1 MAQQLYFSRD
11 TKMFLEFDNVVWE
24 IPVLDG
30 FSFSQATNSS
40 EITLNEMESSGGVS
54 RRGRRA
60 FNDSLAAGE
69 WSFSTYVRPFTATG
83 SAQGTGSADTAAK
96 VHAIEE
102 ALWALMAGAK
112 DYVPGSSSKYQATPT
127 GGSATDVATP
137 HASAATFDVNF
148 GMSNVSALATFNL
161 YFVLGDSNRTIM
173 KLDGCVV
180 GEASI
185 DFDIDGIATIAWSGN
200 CANVKDFTGS
210 TVSAASDDVVKN
222 VTVNGA
228 VSSGA
233 TTITLSA
240 SHGAVVGDLLF
251 GTGLP
256 ATGAPITNVN
266 TNAMTV
272 AATSGA
278 ISDGATL
285 IKRKATGDGTAV
297 SVGDVFLDSD
307 DSHRL
312 FVFTGS
318 AGFVPVSETKTNY
331 VNEAITNTTNFIR
344 NRLTVL
350 DVALSSSQRD
360 PDGDGT
366 NELESSYSLTL
377 TGGNVTVS
385 NNITFIT
392 PEEIGIV
399 NVPIGHVTGTRS
411 VSGSFTCYLTEDTST
426 TNASRDFFEDLRDIT
441 NVVTNSFDLTFK
453 IGGASGTGLELEMP
467 TCHVEIPTHS
477 IEDVISLET
486 NFQALP
492 STIDGTNELLLK
504 YRP

>member
-11 TKMFLEFDNVVWE
+11 TKMFLEFDNVIWE

-40 EITLNEMESSGGVS
+40 EITLNEMESSAGVS

-83 SAQGTGSADTAAK
+83 AAQGTGSADTQAK

-102 ALWALMAGAK
+102 VLWALMAGAK
-112 DYVPGSSSKYQATPT
+112 DYVPGAESKYQATPT
-127 GGSATDVATP
+127 GGSAQNVAAPGT
-137 HASAATFDVNF
+137 STFDINF
-148 GMSNVSALATFNL
+148 GQSNVSALGTFNL
-161 YFVLGDSNRTIM
+161 YFVLGDANRTVM

-210 TVSAASDDVVKN
+210 TVTATSDDLVTE
-222 VTVNGA
+222 VTVNGQ

-233 TTITLSA
+233 TTINLDA
-240 SHGAVVGDLLF
+240 GHGAVQGDLLF

-256 ATGAPITNVN
+256 ATGAPITNVS
-266 TNAMTV
+266 TNAITV
-272 AATSGA
+272 AATSA
-278 ISDGATL
+278 IISDDAVL
-285 IKRKATGDGTAV
+285 LKRKPTGDGTAV
-297 SVGDVFLDSD
+297 AVGDVFLDSD
-307 DSHRL
+307 DSHKL
-312 FVFTGS
+312 FVFTGT
-318 AGFVPVSETKTNY
+318 AGTFVPLSETKTNY
-331 VNEAITNTTNFIR
+331 VNEAITQTTNFIR

-350 DVALSSSQRD
+350 DVALSASQRD
-360 PDGDGT
+360 PDSDGT
-366 NELESSYSLTL
+366 NELEATYSLTL

-411 VSGSFTCYLTEDTST
+411 VSGSFTCYLTEDTTT

-486 NFQALP
+486 TFQALP